1 MPQYDVENRFSY
13 YKSYSDNIMA
23 GPSFPVAGSTTWDR
37 TVSGSI
43 VSGSEEYKTA
53 ATLTDFIYKK
63 LQPYYKSGE
72 VRYLRLPSNRQV
84 IKDSIVPDILSIYQ
98 TGFYGAG
105 SLVQWRQNSL
115 FRPPPDQSIL
125 LLFSKD
131 GLSLTGSDGQ
141 RVNNIE
147 WPYSFPYEK
156 KYYAI
161 GPEDNSAI
169 VKSYVKY
176 YFAAQGAQPAPYDP
190 IFQILAASL
199 TINKSTISFGN
210 TKILPHESKSINIF
224 VDYLGYY
231 NPSSSPSPT
240 NPSAQWSF
248 AADIG
253 TYYNVSQR
261 NFFFFGNNPSPLYL
275 NYHERQGN
283 LIQNQGA
290 YSISGSVGCTIEG
303 WKYGLYNGIP
313 TKFSCVFRQNRFG
326 QFRDMLEGRV
336 FTKTYNDPKSG
347 GPMDEAGGINFI
359 SASALLGESDN
370 WLTSSIYKGTNVVE
384 AYRVNPYGSGI
395 FDKEYRA
402 SQPWHDD
409 DARLGT

>member
-37 TVSGSI
+37 TVSGSV

-72 VRYLRLPSNRQV
+72 VRYLRLPSSRQV

-98 TGFYGAG
+98 TGFYGIG
-105 SLVQWRQNSL
+105 SLVQWMNGAGGL
-115 FRPPPDQSIL
+115 PAPPDLSIL
-125 LLFSKD
+125 LLFSED
-131 GLSLTGSDGQ
+131 GLPLTGSDSQ

-169 VKSYVKY
+169 VKSNVNY
-176 YFAAQGAQPAPYDP
+176 YFAAQGLTAPYDP
-190 IFQILAASL
+190 IFQKKNSTLS
-199 TINKSTISFGN
+199 INKSTISFGT

-224 VDYLGYY
+224 IDYLGYY
-231 NPSSSPSPT
+231 NPSLSPSPVDPT
-240 NPSAQWSF
+240 AQWSTGV
-248 AADIG
+248 ATG
-253 TYYNVSQR
+253 TYYNVSLR
-261 NFFFFGNNPSPLYL
+261 NFFFFGNNPSPLHRS
-275 NYHERQGN
+275 YHQRQGDP
-283 LIQNQGA
+283 IFNQGA

>member
-1 MPQYDVENRFSY
+1 MPIYDVENRFSY
-13 YKSYSDNIMA
+13 YKSYSDNILV

-37 TVSGSI
+37 TVSGSV

-72 VRYLRLPSNRQV
+72 VRYLRLPSSRQV

-98 TGFYGAG
+98 TGFYGTG
-105 SLVQWRQNSL
+105 SLVQWMNGAALSA
-115 FRPPPDQSIL
+115 PPDLSIL
-125 LLFSKD
+125 LLFSED
-131 GLSLTGSDGQ
+131 GLPLTGSDTQ

-161 GPEDNSAI
+161 GPEDNSVI
-169 VKSYVKY
+169 VKSNVKY
-176 YFAAQGAQPAPYDP
+176 YFAAQGNLGPYDP
-190 IFQILAASL
+190 IFQLL
-199 TINKSTISFGN
+199 TAPLSINKSTISFGT

-224 VDYLGYY
+224 IDYLGYY
-231 NPSSSPSPT
+231 NPSLTPSPVD
-240 NPSAQWSF
+240 PAAQWSTTGGS
-248 AADIG
+248 IG
-253 TYYNVSQR
+253 TYYNVSLR
-261 NFFFFGNNPSPLYL
+261 NFFFFGNNPSPLHRS
-275 NYHERQGN
+275 YHERQGN
-283 LIQNQGA
+283 LIRNQGA
-290 YSISGSVGCTIEG
+290 YSITGSVGCTIEG

-326 QFRDMLEGRV
+326 QFRDMLEQRIY
-336 FTKTYNDPKSG
+336 TKTYNNPLIG
-347 GPMDEAGGINFI
+347 GPMDNNGGINFI

-370 WLTSSIYKGTNVVE
+370 WLTSSIYASDDVTE

-402 SQPWHDD
+402 SQPWYDND
-409 DARLGT
+409 PRTGT